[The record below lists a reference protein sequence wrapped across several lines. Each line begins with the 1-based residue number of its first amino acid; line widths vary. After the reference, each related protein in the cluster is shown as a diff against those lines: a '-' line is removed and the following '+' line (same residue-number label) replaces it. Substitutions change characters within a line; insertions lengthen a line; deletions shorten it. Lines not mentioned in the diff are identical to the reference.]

1 MSSEDERATIE
12 AEFEEAKE
20 TTRAYLRAVGVLAPA
35 GVSMRQYRPQLVRTM
50 RKAILNG
57 GTEAVEAPN
66 DPFARDA
73 VILGIRHL
81 HLGRDPGILDILR
94 EGTLRHPAYGEA
106 LTIIALRLKEL
117 DACMP
122 DWLREWEP
130 GSGNRKKRRWRREHA
145 RQHLIGMV
153 VEAMATGSDVLI
165 RYGESERVRVLLQRD
180 LKAVADAAGKQLPP
194 ERVVEKLN
202 EMKARPWRHRNGGK
216 GLAVDD
222 LVALTGKRSVE
233 PAGIDAIVPD
243 VKVRKH
249 FPNLYATSGEA
260 TKDLGPAYSI
270 CDAVAEVL
278 QHELPR
284 RSRGERGRP
293 WDRTVFRA
301 WQEYRKWQG
310 LGDA

>member
-1 MSSEDERATIE
+1 MIRSR
-12 AEFEEAKE
+12 E
-20 TTRAYLRAVGVLAPA
+20 TPVL
-35 GVSMRQYRPQLVRTM
+35 
-50 RKAILNG
+50 
-57 GTEAVEAPN
+57 
-66 DPFARDA
+66 
-73 VILGIRHL
+73 LGIRHL
-81 HLGRDPGILDILR
+81 HLGRNPEILDILR

-130 GSGNRKKRRWRREHA
+130 GNENRKKRRWRRESA

-153 VEAMATGSDVLI
+153 VEAMATGSYVLI
-165 RYGESERVRVLLQRD
+165 RYGESERDRVQLQRD
-180 LKAVADAAGKQLPP
+180 MKAVADPAGKQLPP

-202 EMKARPWRHRNGGK
+202 EMRARPWRHRNGGK
-216 GLAVDD
+216 GLTVDD

-249 FPNLYATSGEA
+249 FPNLYATRNEA
-260 TKDLGPAYSI
+260 TGDDGQGRSI

-278 QHELPR
+278 
-284 RSRGERGRP
+284 SGTGKRGFSYRH
-293 WDRTVFRA
+293 VLRA
-301 WQEYRKWQG
+301 WKAYR
-310 LGDA
+310 APS

>member
-1 MSSEDERATIE
+1 MSSEDELATME

-20 TTRAYLRAVGVLAPA
+20 TVRAYPRAVGVLASA
-35 GVSMRQYRPQLVRTM
+35 GVSMRQYRSQQVGTM

-73 VILGIRHL
+73 AIPGIRYL
-81 HLGRDPGILDILR
+81 HHGRDPGILDILR
-94 EGTLRHPAYGEA
+94 EGALHQPAYGEA
-106 LTIIALRLKEL
+106 LTIIALRLKESV
-117 DACMP
+117 ARMP

-130 GSGNRKKRRWRREHA
+130 GSENQKKRRWWREPA
-145 RQHLIGMV
+145 RQHLIGTV

-165 RYGESERVRVLLQRD
+165 RYGESERVRVRLQRD

-216 GLAVDD
+216 GLTVDD

-233 PAGIDAIVPD
+233 PAGIDAMPACTSRCRLAGVLGGAFLAGSAFLSPAIRRMARSAAGVSVSEASSPASR
-243 VKVRKH
+243 RKR
-249 FPNLYATSGEA
+249 L
-260 TKDLGPAYSI
+260 
-270 CDAVAEVL
+270 
-278 QHELPR
+278 
-284 RSRGERGRP
+284 
-293 WDRTVFRA
+293 
-301 WQEYRKWQG
+301 
-310 LGDA
+310 